1 MNRKINNKLSN
12 LNPSNIKEVNMYLA
26 NIFDTNLRSKKERI
40 DGFKLATKLKRNFK

>member
-1 MNRKINNKLSN
+1 MDKKINTKLSN
-12 LNPSNIKEVNMYLA
+12 LNPTNIKEQNINNV